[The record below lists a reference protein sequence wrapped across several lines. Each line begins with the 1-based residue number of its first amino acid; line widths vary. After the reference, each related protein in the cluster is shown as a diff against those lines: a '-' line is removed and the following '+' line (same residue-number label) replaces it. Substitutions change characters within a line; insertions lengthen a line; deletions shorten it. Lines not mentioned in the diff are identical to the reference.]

1 MTSKSRQSKRTCTFG
16 LKSIKSPVQSS
27 CIESFDHKQLQLYQL
42 LTNWDLIV
50 GDIHA
55 NEVKPIKTTA
65 VPNDTSFILHVQ
77 PTQEGA
83 EFLLQYQ
90 QQPILDAIN
99 NYFGESLVK
108 SLRIVKSPSGNTQND
123 MCKTPLNKKPQALL
137 PEALEKNV
145 SQVQNPALQEKLKS
159 LYGWLSE
166 SKNQ

>member
-1 MTSKSRQSKRTCTFG
+1 MTPKEKQFKRTCTFG

-42 LTNWDLIV
+42 FTNWALIV
-50 GDIHA
+50 GDAHA

-65 VPNDTSFILHVQ
+65 VPNDTSIILHVQ
-77 PTQEGA
+77 PAQEGA

-108 SLRIVKSPSGNTQND
+108 SLRIVKASTENIPNNT
-123 MCKTPLNKKPQALL
+123 KVVPTTKKPQVL
-137 PEALEKNV
+137 PEALEKDL
-145 SQVQNPALQEKLKS
+145 SQVQNPALQDKLKS
-159 LYGWLSE
+159 LYSWLSE